1 MVASPPAPALPG
13 YLDAA
18 RSSMWIQ
25 RHSPGATSRQTRRIA
40 GRGGGVAV
48 LPRCGRASIRRSLAI
63 LEIGRRGLVVDTV
76 GLVIGSRLL
85 GEWFLSA
92 ASRLAQSGSAL

>member
-1 MVASPPAPALPG
+1 MTVPPPAHAFSG
-13 YLDAA
+13 YFYAA

-40 GRGGGVAV
+40 GREGGVAV

-63 LEIGRRGLVVDTV
+63 LEIGRGLVVDTV

-92 ASRLAQSGSAL
+92 ASRLAQFGSAL